1 MVFIVFAVFVKTMY
15 CGFEKSLVPEGS
27 EKSLF
32 NFASNGVPCF
42 AVHLMSPV
50 TVLTPGGGACGP
62 GAVRDINTEAD
73 LCQRTEQL

>member
-1 MVFIVFAVFVKTMY
+1 MFSLLNLSKLMY
-15 CGFEKSLVPEGS
+15 GFENSLVPEGS
-27 EKSLF
+27 RRSLF
-32 NFASNGVPCF
+32 DFASNGVPCF

-73 LCQRTEQL
+73 LCQQREQL